1 MPFANFVFPYICSF
15 LLYLDLKMPVNV
27 KLDVSWRKGLPFK
40 VSDFIVSVFLILN
53 TTGKTKLTIFLYRRE
68 IVKKAN
74 KLET

>member
-1 MPFANFVFPYICSF
+1 
-15 LLYLDLKMPVNV
+15 MPVNV

-53 TTGKTKLTIFLYRRE
+53 TTGKTKLTIFLYRGE
-68 IVKKAN
+68 IVKNAN